1 LSLNEA
7 IAKSPSIRRSLISY
21 LQPAAKASEQY
32 RSIRANIRL
41 LFESQQMK
49 SLLVTSPEGGE
60 GKTTTVLNLA
70 ASMAVKGSKVLVV
83 DANVRRPGVTSLF
96 RMERLPGLT
105 DALSGRAEL
114 KETVHPTEIGEL
126 DVMPAGTY
134 GFGANDLLDD
144 GLLSGIMQTLGNH
157 YDIVLIDAP
166 SVLEAFEVKALAHC
180 CDAVLL
186 VLELGRTREETALN
200 AKLTLEF
207 AGATLLGAVLNE
219 K

>member
-1 LSLNEA
+1 MSLNEA